1 MILVH
6 CPKGASVRLPDGAA
20 CKKGDVLPCPKSCTL
35 KRSLCAGRDTF
46 SVTAV
51 NIREDGGRILCKEY
65 DEEERARWFPAAA
78 APAAPAAPASPA
90 AHVPPASR
98 TEPAA
103 PAAPAASAA
112 GGASAEETAKKYRR
126 LFGGGGGAPAPE
138 APLYV
143 TPERTYTQF
152 SMGGKIFRE
161 DAHGRSL
168 PLNAALREV
177 FVYWATPCVFTPSG
191 ALRDDFKWLL
201 SKTCARRIRQS
212 EADAVLGNGEYTLS
226 QKFFH
231 LFYDVIYRYDPPA
244 GFYWSDARL
253 EIEPLSARF
262 TDRRDF
268 SARYCENS
276 EQGRRF
282 REFFRL
288 HKAEILQYLGSGSE
302 EGLFEDMTLQLA
314 KQNSLVLLGEDGAE
328 PVFFGTLAQFRR
340 DMLVPSP
347 LAKMQAMIAFLKK
360 YYLGRGTAVTLRTSK
375 TPLMQFTDDADA
387 EEREE
392 DASMYRAARLCSS
405 SRYATEYRCFITLL
419 REYAAV
425 NAPEQI
431 DVGEL
436 HFTRA
441 NYSAELMRT
450 VSDFCTAHFGE
461 ADAETEERLKGRA
474 WLAKSLFERGVLPFP
489 CENAKRIQACF
500 ALLSPKNFTIEGYYR
515 TFSSASPEF
524 FFGGRIVTLHEYI
537 GRVIEEKDAFTA
549 ASELVHDARVT
560 AWFTVKNAAPAEET
574 ERLMEAYRKQYEEFL
589 LV

>member
-78 APAAPAAPASPA
+78 APAASVAPAAPAAFA
-90 AHVPPASR
+90 AHVPPVSHA
-98 TEPAA
+98 EPAA
-103 PAAPAASAA
+103 PAAFAAPAA
-112 GGASAEETAKKYRR
+112 GGASAEETAKKYQR

-138 APLYV
+138 ASLYV

-244 GFYWSDARL
+244 GFYWSDR
-253 EIEPLSARF
+253 
-262 TDRRDF
+262 
-268 SARYCENS
+268 
-276 EQGRRF
+276 
-282 REFFRL
+282 
-288 HKAEILQYLGSGSE
+288 
-302 EGLFEDMTLQLA
+302 
-314 KQNSLVLLGEDGAE
+314 
-328 PVFFGTLAQFRR
+328 
-340 DMLVPSP
+340 
-347 LAKMQAMIAFLKK
+347 
-360 YYLGRGTAVTLRTSK
+360 
-375 TPLMQFTDDADA
+375 
-387 EEREE
+387 
-392 DASMYRAARLCSS
+392 
-405 SRYATEYRCFITLL
+405 
-419 REYAAV
+419 
-425 NAPEQI
+425 
-431 DVGEL
+431 
-436 HFTRA
+436 
-441 NYSAELMRT
+441 
-450 VSDFCTAHFGE
+450 
-461 ADAETEERLKGRA
+461 
-474 WLAKSLFERGVLPFP
+474 
-489 CENAKRIQACF
+489 
-500 ALLSPKNFTIEGYYR
+500 
-515 TFSSASPEF
+515 
-524 FFGGRIVTLHEYI
+524 
-537 GRVIEEKDAFTA
+537 
-549 ASELVHDARVT
+549 
-560 AWFTVKNAAPAEET
+560 
-574 ERLMEAYRKQYEEFL
+574 
-589 LV
+589 